1 MSRITPVSNPQGEA
15 AATLNAIK
23 QKIGMVPNLY
33 ATVAHSP
40 TVLNAYLAF
49 SEALNQGRLSAKQR
63 ELIALAVGQANECQ
77 YCLSAH
83 TMISRGADLS
93 DEQIITARQ
102 GTAENTLDNALV
114 KLAVTLVKQ
123 RGVITDE
130 QLSDARTHGVDEGLV
145 FEVLAQVSANTFTN
159 YANHV
164 ADTDIDFPKV
174 NVQL

>member
-33 ATVAHSP
+33 ATVAHSS

-77 YCLSAH
+77 Y
-83 TMISRGADLS
+83 
-93 DEQIITARQ
+93 
-102 GTAENTLDNALV
+102 
-114 KLAVTLVKQ
+114 
-123 RGVITDE
+123 
-130 QLSDARTHGVDEGLV
+130 
-145 FEVLAQVSANTFTN
+145 
-159 YANHV
+159 
-164 ADTDIDFPKV
+164 
-174 NVQL
+174 

>member
-33 ATVAHSP
+33 ATVAHSS

-83 TMISRGADLS
+83 TMISRGAGLS

-114 KLAVTLVKQ
+114 KLAVILVKQ

-145 FEVLAQVSANTFTN
+145 LK
-159 YANHV
+159 Y
-164 ADTDIDFPKV
+164 
-174 NVQL
+174 

>member
-1 MSRITPVSNPQGEA
+1 
-15 AATLNAIK
+15 
-23 QKIGMVPNLY
+23 MVPNLY
-33 ATVAHSP
+33 ATVAHSS

-83 TMISRGADLS
+83 TMISRGAGLS

-114 KLAVTLVKQ
+114 KLAVILVKQ

>member
-1 MSRITPVSNPQGEA
+1 MSRITPVSQPQGEA
-15 AATLNAIK
+15 AVTLNAIK

-33 ATVAHSP
+33 ATVAHSS

-49 SEALNQGRLSAKQR
+49 SEALSQGRLTAKQR
-63 ELIALAVGQANECQ
+63 ELIALAVGQANACQ

-83 TMISRGADLS
+83 TMISRSTGLS
-93 DEQIITARQ
+93 DEQILTARQ
-102 GTAENTLDNALV
+102 GTAANGLDNALV
-114 KLAVTLVKQ
+114 QLAVSLVKQ

-130 QLSDARTHGVDEGLV
+130 QLEAARKQGVDEGLV

-164 ADTDIDFPKV
+164 AGTDIDFPAV

>member
-15 AATLNAIK
+15 AAPLNAIK

-83 TMISRGADLS
+83 TMISRGAGLS

>member
-15 AATLNAIK
+15 AVTLNAIK

-33 ATVAHSP
+33 ATVAHSS

-49 SEALNQGRLSAKQR
+49 SEALSQGRLTAKQR
-63 ELIALAVGQANECQ
+63 ELIALAVGQANACQ

-83 TMISRGADLS
+83 TMISRSTGLS
-93 DEQIITARQ
+93 DDQILAARQ
-102 GTAENTLDNALV
+102 GAAANALDNALV
-114 KLAVTLVKQ
+114 QLAVSLVKQ
-123 RGVITDE
+123 RGVIADE
-130 QLSDARTHGVDEGLV
+130 QLEAARVQGVDEGLI

-164 ADTDIDFPKV
+164 AGTDIDFPKV

>member
-33 ATVAHSP
+33 ATVAHSS

-83 TMISRGADLS
+83 TMISRGAGLS

-114 KLAVTLVKQ
+114 KLAVILVKQ

>member
-15 AATLNAIK
+15 ATTLNAIK

-83 TMISRGADLS
+83 TMISRGAGLS

>member
-33 ATVAHSP
+33 ATVAHSS

-83 TMISRGADLS
+83 TMISRGAGLS

-159 YANHV
+159 YVNHV

>member
-15 AATLNAIK
+15 AVTLNAIK

-33 ATVAHSP
+33 ATVAHSS

-49 SEALNQGRLSAKQR
+49 SEALSQGRLTAKQR
-63 ELIALAVGQANECQ
+63 ELIALAVGQANACQ

-83 TMISRGADLS
+83 TMISRSTGLS
-93 DEQIITARQ
+93 DDQILAARQ
-102 GTAENTLDNALV
+102 GTAANALDNALV
-114 KLAVTLVKQ
+114 QLAVSLVKQ
-123 RGVITDE
+123 RGVIVDE
-130 QLSDARTHGVDEGLV
+130 QLEAARAQGVDEGLI

-164 ADTDIDFPKV
+164 AGTDIDFPKV

>member
-33 ATVAHSP
+33 ATVAHSS

-49 SEALNQGRLSAKQR
+49 SEALSQGRLTAKQR
-63 ELIALAVGQANECQ
+63 ELIALAVGQANACQ

-83 TMISRGADLS
+83 TMISRSTGLS
-93 DEQIITARQ
+93 DEQIITARL
-102 GTAENTLDNALV
+102 GSAENALDNALV
-114 KLAVTLVKQ
+114 KLAVSLVKQ

-130 QLSDARTHGVDEGLV
+130 QLSEARAQGVDEGLV

-164 ADTDIDFPKV
+164 AGTDIDFPKV

>member
-15 AATLNAIK
+15 AVTLNAIK

-33 ATVAHSP
+33 ATVAHSS

-49 SEALNQGRLSAKQR
+49 SEALSQGRLTAKQR
-63 ELIALAVGQANECQ
+63 ELIALAVGQANACQ

-83 TMISRGADLS
+83 TMISRSTGLS
-93 DEQIITARQ
+93 DDQILAARQ
-102 GTAENTLDNALV
+102 GTAANALDNALV
-114 KLAVTLVKQ
+114 QLAVSLVKQ
-123 RGVITDE
+123 RGVIADE
-130 QLSDARTHGVDEGLV
+130 QLEAARVQGVDEGLI

-164 ADTDIDFPKV
+164 AGTDIDFPKV

>member
-83 TMISRGADLS
+83 TMISRGAGLS

>member
-83 TMISRGADLS
+83 TMISRGAGLS

-114 KLAVTLVKQ
+114 KLAVILVKQ

>member
-33 ATVAHSP
+33 ATVAHSS

-83 TMISRGADLS
+83 TMISRGAGLS

-164 ADTDIDFPKV
+164 ANTDIDFPKV

>member
-33 ATVAHSP
+33 ATVAHSS

-83 TMISRGADLS
+83 TMISRGAGLS

-114 KLAVTLVKQ
+114 KLAVILVKQ

-164 ADTDIDFPKV
+164 ADPDIDFPKV

>member
-33 ATVAHSP
+33 ATVAHSS

-49 SEALNQGRLSAKQR
+49 SEALNQGRLTAKQR
-63 ELIALAVGQANECQ
+63 ELIALAVGQANACQ

-83 TMISRGADLS
+83 TMISRSTGLS
-93 DEQIITARQ
+93 DEQIITARL
-102 GTAENTLDNALV
+102 GSAENALDNALV
-114 KLAVTLVKQ
+114 KLAVSLVKQ

-130 QLSDARTHGVDEGLV
+130 QLSEARTQGVDEGLV

-164 ADTDIDFPKV
+164 AGTDIDFPKV